1 MRIAVDNEDRMP
13 TVKEIALGIAPE
25 AGPGPQAGF
34 EGIWR
39 QACEGLDAD
48 RLLPSREKRARDL
61 QKKLDR
67 PLEQNG
73 WRMFVSGQAH
83 AMKNGKARQR
93 RNAEVMLVE
102 TVARWRAQV
111 LDLLPDREQD
121 PQRIV
126 QAGMANPE
134 PPLEKRAS

>member
-1 MRIAVDNEDRMP
+1 MP
-13 TVKEIALGIAPE
+13 TVKEIALGLAPD
-25 AGPGPQAGF
+25 AGSNPGIEF

-39 QACEGLDAD
+39 QAVEGLDAE

-73 WRMFVSGQAH
+73 WRVFVSGQAH

-111 LDLLPDREQD
+111 LDLLPERERD
-121 PQRIV
+121 LQRIV
-126 QAGMANPE
+126 RAGLANPE
-134 PPLEKRAS
+134 PPPEKRGP